1 MGDEPWN
8 TEAARNALILL
19 REAHDDWL
27 MLLPTAHDRIGDPA
41 PERTLRTLHQHAAAV
56 LTWVRGLNDMAVGN
70 NGLSGYPDTAKTPV
84 ELVDAAV
91 YACNRAIHQLIAVG
105 QYEVGGRRYPPA
117 LLAELRSVRGYLG
130 GGRSIAAGIGRRR
143 EDPAPTARGIPN
155 SVGWKADGRRAC
167 RDSPIH
173 GHRDRARRRAMPLSD
188 RRAPLS

>member
-91 YACNRAIHQLIAVG
+91 YACNRAIHQLVAVG
-105 QYEVGGRRYPPA
+105 QYEVGGRRYPLRYSRSYAPSGVTWVGEEALPPA
-117 LLAELRSVRGYLG
+117 S
-130 GGRSIAAGIGRRR
+130 
-143 EDPAPTARGIPN
+143 
-155 SVGWKADGRRAC
+155 ADGGKIR
-167 RDSPIH
+167 P
-173 GHRDRARRRAMPLSD
+173 RRRAAYLTRWAGKPMADGLAEIRLFMDTEIGPAVGLC
-188 RRAPLS
+188 P